1 MIYYG
6 QKMREGKGRGNGH
19 PKTKNKERTTTMKT
33 KTTKKNTKATKKT
46 APKYTRLTVENIGE
60 IIAEATTEL
69 VSDAYLADD
78 ISDTF
83 EIEEYDEAAG
93 TYFIIY
99 AAEDE
104 RAARIFNAAI
114 IGTASVMGYF
124 AEPSERWEDEHD
136 ADNGRRAVSVFVA
149 AADFMGED
157 GHAVA

>member
-1 MIYYG
+1 MST
-6 QKMREGKGRGNGH
+6 E
-19 PKTKNKERTTTMKT
+19 
-33 KTTKKNTKATKKT
+33 KNTT
-46 APKYTRLTVENIGE
+46 ANTTAKEYTRLDCEDMGE
-60 IIAEATTEL
+60 IVADATENL
-69 VSDAYLADD
+69 VRDSYLADD

-93 TYFIIY
+93 TYFITY

-136 ADNGRRAVSVFVA
+136 ADNGRRAVSVFVCA
-149 AADFMGED
+149 TNYLPNRA
-157 GHAVA
+157 

>member
-1 MIYYG
+1 
-6 QKMREGKGRGNGH
+6 
-19 PKTKNKERTTTMKT
+19 MKT

-46 APKYTRLTVENIGE
+46 TPKYTRLTVENIGE

-69 VSDAYLADD
+69 VSDTYLADD

-93 TYFIIY
+93 TYFITY

-124 AEPSERWEDEHD
+124 AEPSAKWEDGLDSE
-136 ADNGRRAVSVFVA
+136 NGCRLVSVFVA
-149 AADFMGED
+149 AADYMTDD

>member
-1 MIYYG
+1 
-6 QKMREGKGRGNGH
+6 MREGDR
-19 PKTKNKERTTTMKT
+19 M
-33 KTTKKNTKATKKT
+33 KTTKKNTKAAKKT
-46 APKYTRLTVENIGE
+46 EPKYTRLTVENIGE
-60 IIAEATTEL
+60 IVAEATTEL
-69 VSDAYLADD
+69 VSDTYLADD

-93 TYFIIY
+93 TYFITY

-136 ADNGRRAVSVFVA
+136 ADNGRRAVSVFVCA
-149 AADFMGED
+149 TNYLPDRA
-157 GHAVA
+157 